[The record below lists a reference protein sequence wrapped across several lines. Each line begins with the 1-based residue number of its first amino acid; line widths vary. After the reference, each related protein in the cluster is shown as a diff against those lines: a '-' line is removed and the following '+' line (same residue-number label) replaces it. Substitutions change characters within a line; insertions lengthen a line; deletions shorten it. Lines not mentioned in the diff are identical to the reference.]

1 MRAYRLCRARYPA
14 YDGEGAQRAGG
25 RWNSKGTRILYL
37 SENRSLSVLEVLVH
51 LTDTLPDKFVLGSAE
66 VPDGV
71 SCEPVHEPA
80 LPSDWQTLVVRR
92 QGDTR
97 SIGDEWIKSLHSA
110 VLLVPSVVS
119 GERNVLMN
127 PQHPDFHRIR
137 FFDPEPFTFDLRL
150 LSRPAMAAP
159 TA

>member
-1 MRAYRLCRARYPA
+1 
-14 YDGEGAQRAGG
+14 
-25 RWNSKGTRILYL
+25 
-37 SENRSLSVLEVLVH
+37 VLVH